1 MAAPRRV
8 YVSYRR
14 TDAGYAGRLY
24 DELAERF
31 GPEHVLI
38 DVDWIEPGA
47 DWSEK
52 LMEVVESS
60 SAVIA
65 VIGPG
70 WADDDGRRRLNM
82 SGDSVRHELATALK
96 GSTSV
101 FPVLV
106 GGGTLP
112 SSSELPPDLAP
123 LQGLDAREIDN
134 QDWVSGVEGLIT
146 TLERK
151 VG

>member
-1 MAAPRRV
+1 MAAPRRI

-24 DELAERF
+24 DELVEQF

-52 LMEVVESS
+52 LREIVESA

-70 WADDDGRRRLNM
+70 WADDDGRRRLNE
-82 SGDSVRHELATALK
+82 SSDFVRHELATALK
-96 GSTSV
+96 GSTPV

-112 SSSELPPDLAP
+112 LSNELPPDLAP

-134 QDWVSGVEGLIT
+134 RDWVSGVEGLIT

-151 VG
+151 VD

>member
-1 MAAPRRV
+1 MAPRGI
-8 YVSYRR
+8 YLSYRR

-24 DELAERF
+24 DDLVERF

-38 DVDWIEPGA
+38 DGDWIESGA

-52 LMEVVESS
+52 LRAVVESA

-70 WADDDGRRRLNM
+70 WANEDGRRRLNEL
-82 SGDSVRHELATALK
+82 SDFVRHELATALK
-96 GSTSV
+96 GSTPV

-112 SSSELPPDLAP
+112 AFNELPPDLAP
-123 LQGLDAREIDN
+123 LQGLEAREIDN
-134 QDWVSGVEGLIT
+134 RDWVAGVEGVLT

-151 VG
+151 VD